1 MPTVFSKT
9 VWLSVQFQQHLYPTL
24 SELEVQKRHVDAFDK
39 MVTIAP
45 DRVDVL
51 RKFYKDNTQWAW
63 LMTKFRSASASAR
76 QGDTNGL
83 KHKLLYLPSDSA
95 TGIVPH
101 IGESEVKLD
110 RGLNHPMLHDALLP
124 WKLHL
129 KIHACTVAEDGD
141 DGDLTPEA
149 DAALKALMHGC
160 RTTDGKPALTA
171 KRYPSCFYA
180 DDTYDPEAPEVRLL
194 RSLFLVRV
202 ARHIWTSPG
211 SALHGAENMKKVC
224 HARVHGQFTMTPEM
238 IGYVCCQARTMLS
251 TSDWATKDGPYNYDK
266 LFKSIV
272 KLFED
277 PTDSWVI
284 ETLDWYQ
291 KGVFGCGTGPA
302 SDAEASDDDESEM
315 AGILARRTARRSAAS
330 NSSE

>member
-1 MPTVFSKT
+1 
-9 VWLSVQFQQHLYPTL
+9 
-24 SELEVQKRHVDAFDK
+24 
-39 MVTIAP
+39 
-45 DRVDVL
+45 
-51 RKFYKDNTQWAW
+51 
-63 LMTKFRSASASAR
+63 MTKFRSASASAR